1 MHQNIM
7 MSLVVV
13 SILIS
18 CQPNHSKTSHKKI
31 IQLNNTTEVDTFKQ
45 DTISTKWTKI
55 DFKKQHLVNKMV
67 YADTANFM
75 HQKVYPC
82 AVCLLRPEVANA
94 LVKASSIAQQQK
106 LQLVIYDCYRPKS
119 LQQKMY
125 DIVKNPKYVALPS
138 KGSNHNKGCAI
149 DVGLA
154 DSSGKELDLGT
165 TFDDFTEKAQYSS
178 DLISDIAKNN
188 RKILREI
195 MQKAGFKPY
204 NNEWWHF
211 NFINCNYA
219 VSDDTWLCQ

>member
-18 CQPNHSKTSHKKI
+18 CQPNQSKTSLTKN
-31 IQLNNTTEVDTFKQ
+31 IQRDSISEVDILKQ
-45 DTISTKWTKI
+45 DTISTKWTTI
-55 DFKKQHLVNKMV
+55 DFKKQHLLNKMV

-82 AVCLLRPEVANA
+82 AVCLLRPEVADA
-94 LVKASSIAQQQK
+94 LVNASAIAQQQR

-125 DIVKNPKYVALPS
+125 DIVQNPKYVALPS

-165 TFDDFTEKAQYSS
+165 AFDDFSEKAYYAS
-178 DLISDIAKNN
+178 DLISDKSKNN

-211 NFINCNYA
+211 NFSNCNYP
-219 VSDDTWLCQ
+219 VSDDTWPCQ